1 MKYKKQALEDNES
14 TLIIQ
19 KEMKEPFSLGGTWKI
34 NLECLQENALDKLG
48 GFKICGCIFGHV
60 PCLLR

>member
-19 KEMKEPFSLGGTWKI
+19 KKKKRKEPFSLGGNK
-34 NLECLQENALDKLG
+34 ENQS
-48 GFKICGCIFGHV
+48 
-60 PCLLR
+60 